1 MNKKVVFGARTILGL
16 IFLVF
21 GLNGLLMILTGTG
34 FIPMPAPSEKMMAVM
49 GGLFAAGYL
58 MPLVKVLEIVGG
70 AFLLSNRYV
79 PLALALLAPIMVN
92 ILGLHLFAEPSA
104 LPMGAT
110 MTILMGILFADN
122 RRAFQPLFVSKR

>member
-16 IFLVF
+16 IFFVF

-104 LPMGAT
+104 LPMGLT

-122 RRAFQPLFVSKR
+122 RRSFQPLFGAKN

>member
-58 MPLVKVLEIVGG
+58 MPLVKVMEIVGG

-92 ILGLHLFAEPSA
+92 IIGLHLFAEPSA

-110 MTILMGILFADN
+110 MTVLMGILLADN
-122 RRAFQPLFVSKR
+122 WSSFRPLLVAKK